1 MPEKVLLGQQV
12 VFESPFN
19 SIRLKKNEDESIM
32 MDWSYNAEK
41 ASVPQ

>member
-12 VFESPFN
+12 VLESQFN
-19 SIRLKKNEDESIM
+19 SIRLKKKKDESIM

-41 ASVPQ
+41 ASMPQ